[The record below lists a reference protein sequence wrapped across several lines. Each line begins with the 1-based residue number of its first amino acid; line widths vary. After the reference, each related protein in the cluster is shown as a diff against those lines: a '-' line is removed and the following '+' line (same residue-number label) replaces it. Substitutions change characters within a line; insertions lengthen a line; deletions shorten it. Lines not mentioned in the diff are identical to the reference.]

1 MGERGSGERSS
12 ATGPQAHPAAPAP
25 ARRDPR
31 FPARASVEIEARSER
46 ILAETAD
53 IGCGGVLVLLR
64 GVQLDPDEPLRLR
77 IQHPTSGETLELPG
91 RVANQTHCD
100 DQLTAVGVRFLY
112 ELERSDEVA
121 RFVDGLRGLRGSGP
135 SAPLSGSLE
144 EATLED
150 VLETVANASRAGTL
164 RLQRGR
170 QQGRITYR
178 EGDLLSASV
187 GLVSGLKAL
196 GRMFC
201 WKDARFE
208 FQPLVEPGGAEE
220 TPMPLH
226 GAILAAAVQRD
237 EVDHLDLGCVGP
249 GTAFAVD
256 TDRLAALAHEL
267 DPLALEL
274 CENAALGFPVD
285 VLLDMLAASDARILA
300 TLLELLEAGI
310 LGIDGP
316 PQDAAA

>member
-1 MGERGSGERSS
+1 MAQGTSGEKGS
-12 ATGPQAHPAAPAP
+12 ATEPRAQEPAP
-25 ARRDPR
+25 AWARSDPR
-31 FPARASVEIEARSER
+31 FPARAAIEIVARGEQ
-46 ILAETAD
+46 IAAETAD

-64 GVQLDPDEPLRLR
+64 GVQLEAEEPLRLR
-77 IQHPTSGETLELPG
+77 IQHPSSGETLELPG

-100 DQLTAVGVRFLY
+100 DELTAVGVRFLY

-121 RFVDGLRGLRGSGP
+121 RFVDDLRGLRRTGSP
-135 SAPLSGSLE
+135 APLSGSLA
-144 EATLED
+144 EAPLED

-164 RLQRGR
+164 RLQRGQ
-170 QQGRITYR
+170 QQGRITYC
-178 EGDLLSASV
+178 EGELLCASV

-208 FQPLVEPGGAEE
+208 FQPVVEPGGKEE

-237 EVDHLDLGCVGP
+237 EIRHLDLGPVGP

-256 TDRLAALAHEL
+256 AERLAALSQEL
-267 DPLALEL
+267 EPLALEL

-285 VLLDMLAASDARILA
+285 VLLDMLAASDARIYA
-300 TLLELLEAGI
+300 TLLELLDAGI
-310 LGIDGP
+310 LRIDGP
-316 PQDAAA
+316 PRDAAA